1 MVSPWVIL
9 KLEFSI
15 EDGYFLRL
23 ACESVKVKHVT
34 TKKVTIHEIIA
45 DIGAI
50 LNKINFVLN
59 DHEQRLQLIEEL
71 DLKSELELLKNRVLS
86 ISDQKKQA
94 EALQVFKNLCDTLG
108 ISDLD
113 FVKS

>member
-1 MVSPWVIL
+1 L
-9 KLEFSI
+9 
-15 EDGYFLRL
+15 
-23 ACESVKVKHVT
+23 VKPQ
-34 TKKVTIHEIIA
+34 KVTVQEIIA

-50 LNKINFVLN
+50 LNKINFVLD

-71 DLKSELELLKNRVLS
+71 DLKAELEMLKSRILS

-94 EALQVFKNLCDTLG
+94 EALQAFKNLCDALG
-108 ISDLD
+108 ILDLD

>member
-1 MVSPWVIL
+1 MSTLQRQIL
-9 KLEFSI
+9 FMMS
-15 EDGYFLRL
+15 LRVGQGENGL
-23 ACESVKVKHVT
+23 VKPQ
-34 TKKVTIHEIIA
+34 KVTVQEIIA

-50 LNKINFVLN
+50 LNKINLVLN

-71 DLKSELELLKNRVLS
+71 DLKEELGLLRSKILA
-86 ISDQKKQA
+86 IPDKEKQA
-94 EALQVFKNLCDTLG
+94 EALQAFNSLCDTLG